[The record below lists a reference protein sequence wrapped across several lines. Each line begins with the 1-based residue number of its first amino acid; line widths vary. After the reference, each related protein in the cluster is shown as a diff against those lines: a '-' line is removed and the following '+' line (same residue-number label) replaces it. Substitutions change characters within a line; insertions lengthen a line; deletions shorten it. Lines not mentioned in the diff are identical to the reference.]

1 MGRVEKMNLNR
12 KADANMWW
20 IIIGAII
27 ALVVLIVL
35 MLIFTGK
42 TNVLSKG
49 LLDCRSKGGECLPV
63 GSDNGQS
70 SCTNIG
76 GTVSNAFECETGFIC
91 CFKETKKLSGK

>member
-1 MGRVEKMNLNR
+1 MNS
-12 KADANMWW
+12 KGDANMWW

-49 LLDCRSKGGECLPV
+49 LLDCTSKGGECLNA
-63 GSDNGQS
+63 GSDNGKT

-76 GTVSNAFECETGFIC
+76 GTVSTFECNAGYIC
-91 CFKETKKLSGK
+91 CFQEKKTQSGQ